1 MKKLMAERHPIY
13 AGADITIESR
23 EAPHE
28 VMVGNILDALAS
40 QLAQETP
47 RGIED
52 RLEQQ
57 PETD

>member
-1 MKKLMAERHPIY
+1 
-13 AGADITIESR
+13 
-23 EAPHE
+23 
-28 VMVGNILDALAS
+28 MVGNILDALAY